1 MNIIKKIFVW
11 AMMLTATIAAVSCS
25 SDDGG
30 EGTFTANDMEQMY
43 GRYVNLVTYGQNAG
57 NTVVNV
63 WVSDGQVSFNIPII
77 DILPSVLSA
86 EGGLEEALA
95 TVQCD
100 NVKESYKLV
109 RYHSSTATFSLNAQ
123 TVKFS
128 YTVSGKKNNGTVKIT
143 TPSFS
148 YNTSTHKL
156 ILGYTVDAVTLNGT
170 AIESY
175 KKREVYLLPAEKQPE
190 SSN

>member
-1 MNIIKKIFVW
+1 MNFIKKIFVW
-11 AMMLTATIAAVSCS
+11 VMMLTAAVAAVSCS
-25 SDDGG
+25 SDDDGSD
-30 EGTFTANDMEQMY
+30 TFSASDREQMY

-63 WVSDGQVSFNIPII
+63 YVSDGQVSFNIPII

-86 EGGLEEALA
+86 DNGLDEALA

-100 NVKESYKLV
+100 EVKEAYTMV
-109 RYHSSTATFSLNAQ
+109 RYYNGTATFSLGTQ

-128 YTVSGKKNNGTVKIT
+128 YTTDGKKNSGTVKIT

-148 YNTSTHKL
+148 YSTSTHKL

-175 KKREVYLLPAEKQPE
+175 KKREVYLHPTEKQQ
-190 SSN
+190 